1 MNDRSEYHERLARL
15 AGEWEGPTKTWFEPD
30 KLADESTW
38 RGTIRPVLD
47 GRFVIHEYE
56 GSIQGKPLA
65 GVAVYGYHTAKRRYE
80 SAWIDSFHMDT
91 AIMSSEG
98 KPGEDGLNVLGHYDD
113 PGGGPPWGW
122 RTLIELVEPDK
133 LVITAYNIMP
143 DGREAK
149 AVETVYA
156 RKS

>member
-1 MNDRSEYHERLARL
+1 M
-15 AGEWEGPTKTWFEPD
+15 
-30 KLADESTW
+30 
-38 RGTIRPVLD
+38 
-47 GRFVIHEYE
+47 
-56 GSIQGKPLA
+56 
-65 GVAVYGYHTAKRRYE
+65 
-80 SAWIDSFHMDT
+80 
-91 AIMSSEG
+91 
-98 KPGEDGLNVLGHYDD
+98 LGHYDD